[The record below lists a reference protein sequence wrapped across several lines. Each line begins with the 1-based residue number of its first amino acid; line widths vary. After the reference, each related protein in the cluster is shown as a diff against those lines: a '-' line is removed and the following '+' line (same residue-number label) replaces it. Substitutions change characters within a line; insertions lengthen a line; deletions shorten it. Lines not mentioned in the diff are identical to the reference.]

1 MYSRQLMQPSLHG
14 TSERSKSTE
23 GNRTPGQPLPTS
35 CHSPT
40 SSRQPPPA
48 FCLSEFS
55 CSGYPCNS
63 STEMI
68 IFCNWLLPFSN
79 GKDTSL
85 NRFPYFAWFCGWA
98 PFHCMDVPHCICP
111 FIQQRALPL
120 WSNVNAAAMNHS
132 CMSFCVD
139 IKCVPVGHWQ
149 NIWSLWA
156 TASQGLTRPLYA
168 SEQACVRAWVHAW
181 VHVLILLVDFCFLNI
196 IKTLNSCLAL
206 GTGLWHT
213 PLTPAH
219 GRWRRAHLYVF
230 KIPGLHTELQ
240 VHKVT

>member
-1 MYSRQLMQPSLHG
+1 MYGRQLMQPSLHG

-23 GNRTPGQPLPTS
+23 GNLTPGQPLPTS
-35 CHSPT
+35 CHTPT

-55 CSGYPCNS
+55 YSGYPCNS
-63 STEMI
+63 STEII
-68 IFCNWLLPFSN
+68 IFCNWLLPFSK
-79 GKDTSL
+79 GQGH
-85 NRFPYFAWFCGWA
+85 RP
-98 PFHCMDVPHCICP
+98 
-111 FIQQRALPL
+111 QQVSVLCFVLWLSTIPLYECTTLHLSIHTARALPL
-120 WSNVNAAAMNHS
+120 WSSVNAAAMNHS

-139 IKCVPVGHWQ
+139 IKCVPVGHWR
-149 NIWSLWA
+149 NIWA
-156 TASQGLTRPLYA
+156 TASQGLTRPLYV
-168 SEQACVRAWVHAW
+168 SERAYVRACVHAW

-206 GTGLWHT
+206 GTGLWHM